1 MTAVIEQFERTEEKT
16 VEEKRMKIVQY
27 HEITNVDMLQGY
39 VENIIDDMNLYDTFR
54 DAVMNTLDFD
64 KMRREIEDHLTD
76 DVRELEI
83 DLQEKVDSPSPP
95 SASPDMSDMNT
106 EYDAYVR
113 AFKKQ
118 YPTLVPTSYTD
129 YKIQRDMR
137 DQAKAAYDAKV
148 DELAKMGIVYR
159 SIRD

>member
-1 MTAVIEQFERTEEKT
+1 MHNMNVYDWCMTAVIEQFERTEEKT

-83 DLQEKVDSPSPP
+83 DLQGE
-95 SASPDMSDMNT
+95 
-106 EYDAYVR
+106 
-113 AFKKQ
+113 
-118 YPTLVPTSYTD
+118 
-129 YKIQRDMR
+129 
-137 DQAKAAYDAKV
+137 
-148 DELAKMGIVYR
+148 
-159 SIRD
+159 